1 MGSTSR
7 RITVRGYRILS
18 ITGDEIA
25 AALRAMPSSAE
36 ITAFFRRIGHP
47 TTAAEIG
54 VSAAEMENAFRMAKD
69 IRPKYILG
77 HLLWDLGMTDAVV
90 AEIAF

>member
-1 MGSTSR
+1 MCAGAVAR
-7 RITVRGYRILS
+7 
-18 ITGDEIA
+18 
-25 AALRAMPSSAE
+25 MSASQS
-36 ITAFFRRIGHP
+36 TAFFRRIGHP

-90 AEIAF
+90 EEIAF